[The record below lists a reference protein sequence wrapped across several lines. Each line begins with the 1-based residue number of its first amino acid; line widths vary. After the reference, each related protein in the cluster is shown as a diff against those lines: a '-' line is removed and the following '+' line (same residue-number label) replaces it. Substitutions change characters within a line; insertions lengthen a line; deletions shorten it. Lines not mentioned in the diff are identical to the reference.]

1 MKKSKDLVRVYTG
14 PEVSAILLKAQLEEL
29 GINTLTKNDFTGAY
43 MGVVQ
48 PSIDLWIY
56 EDDLQKAKQTIEDF
70 NANQLRDSNE
80 SGLTVPDNQKEKA
93 EKFLKF
99 HHDKD
104 ILVLCNSWDPGSSRL
119 IEACG
124 FKAIATTSMGIAAS
138 LGYPDCQVIKLSEMI
153 QVITGIVNAV
163 QVPVTV
169 DIEAGY
175 GNNLNEIIDSVK
187 KIIETG
193 IVGINIED
201 SIDLNPVLIDENEFC
216 DRISAI
222 RALADSMDF
231 HLVINAR
238 TDSFYTSSGTTLE
251 KLSESIRRG
260 NKYREAGADCIFVQ
274 PVWEKETIS
283 TLVKEINAP
292 INILSNPA
300 TGAGLP
306 PSVRELQD
314 LGVAR
319 LSLGSSLMKATL
331 ALIKKVADELSGNG
345 TYNILS
351 GSLTP
356 LSNAALA
363 YRMAI
368 GQNK

>member
-1 MKKSKDLVRVYTG
+1 M
-14 PEVSAILLKAQLEEL
+14 VSSL
-29 GINTLTKNDFTGAY
+29 
-43 MGVVQ
+43 
-48 PSIDLWIY
+48 
-56 EDDLQKAKQTIEDF
+56 
-70 NANQLRDSNE
+70 
-80 SGLTVPDNQKEKA
+80 QKEKA
-93 EKFLKF
+93 EMFLKF
-99 HHDKD
+99 HHDRE
-104 ILVLCNSWDPGSSRL
+104 ILVLLNSWDTGSSRL

-124 FKAIATTSMGIAAS
+124 YKAIATTSMGIAAS
-138 LGYPDCQVIKLSEMI
+138 LGYPDCQVIQLSEMV

-163 QVPVTV
+163 KVPVTV

-175 GNNLNEIIDSVK
+175 GNNLDEIIESVK
-187 KIIETG
+187 KIIATG

-201 SIDLNPVLIDENEFC
+201 SLELSPVLIDEMEFC
-216 DRISAI
+216 ERISAI
-222 RALADSMDF
+222 RALSDSLGF

-238 TDSFYTSSGTTLE
+238 TDSFYTSSGSTLE

-300 TGAGLP
+300 IGAGLP

-331 ALIKKVADELSGNG
+331 ALIKKVADELSEKG
-345 TYNILS
+345 TYTVLS
-351 GSLTP
+351 DTMTP
-356 LSNAALA
+356 GYEAALA
-363 YRMAI
+363 YKMAT
-368 GQNK
+368 GLNK